1 MEVRTPGAH
10 GTLSV
15 LRPCPC
21 RLLPSLGQ
29 DPCWLG
35 WPQGSCELSR
45 DHCPGRQ
52 GPGAPPRPPRVTQGD
67 RSAWRG
73 AGPGAGGPGRQ
84 GPGARSELAN
94 TGHPDPPQP
103 GSVVSSSLC
112 ETCRCEVSSSPQL
125 DTVVISCETQI
136 CNTHCPAVSACVHPG
151 KASAR
156 ARAPFSPRPIHPSLQ
171 GFEYQEQSGQCC
183 GLCVQQ
189 ACVVNASDSSTR
201 IFYVSRGRRARLGGP
216 QGRGGESREGQ
227 SQHAPR
233 RSPRQAGPHPGLDR
247 AAVRRTETAGSGAP
261 GPPGR
266 GGLRKPTGWEADT

>member
-73 AGPGAGGPGRQ
+73 AGPGAGGPGKQ
-84 GPGARSELAN
+84 GPELAN

-216 QGRGGESREGQ
+216 QGRGV
-227 SQHAPR
+227 
-233 RSPRQAGPHPGLDR
+233 SPGRDR
-247 AAVRRTETAGSGAP
+247 ASTPLAGAP
-261 GPPGR
+261 GRPG
-266 GGLRKPTGWEADT
+266 LTPAWTEQL